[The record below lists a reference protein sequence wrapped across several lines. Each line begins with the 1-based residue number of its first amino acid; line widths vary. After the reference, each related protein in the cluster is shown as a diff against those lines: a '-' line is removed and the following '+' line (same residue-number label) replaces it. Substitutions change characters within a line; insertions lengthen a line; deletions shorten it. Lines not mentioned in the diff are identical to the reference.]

1 MKAAIIAIGNELLNG
16 ISSDTNSVFIRE
28 KLIGIGIPTESIQVV
43 GDKKGSIINALD
55 SVAADIDV
63 VLCTG
68 GLGPTHDDITMRVTA
83 DYFDSQI
90 GPSTEVREQIETLFR
105 KRGVPVNRISVR
117 NQSLVPEK
125 AVLIPNLNGTAP
137 GLKFSK
143 YGKRYYFMP
152 GVPVEM
158 KNMFMQSILPE
169 LRKESNRNIYIRT
182 VHTTGVPESVLFGN
196 IEQWISRHSDIRV
209 SILPRFPEVDIS
221 LLCHNGDK
229 SILNDAIRELSQ
241 ILKDNIYG
249 FDDDTLES
257 VIAERLINHKIT
269 VATAES
275 CTGGFIANRLTNI
288 SGSSGYFMQ
297 GVVTYS
303 NQSKIERL
311 QISPDTLDKYGA
323 VSAETAIEM
332 ARNISQLAG
341 TDIGLSTTGI
351 AGPTGGTIQKPVGTV
366 FIGISVKGQEYIYR
380 HLYNRDRLS
389 NKLYFSQMALN
400 HLRLLLKEHYG

>member
-169 LRKESNRNIYIRT
+169 LRKGSNRNIYIRT

-275 CTGGFIANRLTNI
+275 CTGG
-288 SGSSGYFMQ
+288 
-297 GVVTYS
+297 
-303 NQSKIERL
+303 
-311 QISPDTLDKYGA
+311 
-323 VSAETAIEM
+323 
-332 ARNISQLAG
+332 
-341 TDIGLSTTGI
+341 
-351 AGPTGGTIQKPVGTV
+351 
-366 FIGISVKGQEYIYR
+366 
-380 HLYNRDRLS
+380 
-389 NKLYFSQMALN
+389 
-400 HLRLLLKEHYG
+400 

>member
-1 MKAAIIAIGNELLNG
+1 
-16 ISSDTNSVFIRE
+16 
-28 KLIGIGIPTESIQVV
+28 
-43 GDKKGSIINALD
+43 
-55 SVAADIDV
+55 
-63 VLCTG
+63 
-68 GLGPTHDDITMRVTA
+68 LGPTHDDITMRVTA

-143 YGKRYYFMP
+143 NGKRFYFMP